1 MELRDYLTALRRYW
15 GTWTAVTLVAVSV
28 ALAVVLGVQPT
39 YTTTAQVFVASAG
52 EGTGGSQFV
61 NQRVPTYPDVARSQT
76 VLAPVIEELSL
87 PDSVTDLRSRIEAVN
102 PPDTSQ
108 VDISVTDRDPG
119 RAAAVANAVAERFST
134 TVEDLEQRRDG
145 VTPVD
150 LTVTDPATV
159 PSAPVFPAP
168 ALLLGLGL
176 FVGLAL
182 GAAAAVLRSRTDTR
196 LYTEDDVRRAWGS
209 GADELVVHAGGDRR
223 RRRRTAGGPVVML
236 ARQLEPL
243 DDGGRVRAVLLPV
256 SPDQPGTVQ
265 HLVAGL
271 TTELGD
277 RGTPVAVPG
286 SAGPVPEPPAGVQLT
301 VGSALAPAREWR
313 RLARATDGT
322 VLVVT
327 AGQTDTADLREARA
341 VLAAAGAG
349 VLSVVV
355 LPPARPGRTAAGSA
369 AAARPAP
376 SEVPAGDPVAA
387 GSRRAL

>member
-1 MELRDYLTALRRYW
+1 MELRDYVTALRRYW
-15 GTWTAVTLVAVSV
+15 GTWAAVTLVALAA
-28 ALAVVLGVQPT
+28 ALGVVLGVQPT
-39 YTTTAQVFVASAG
+39 YTTTAQVFVASSG
-52 EGTGGSQFV
+52 DGTGGSQFV

-76 VLAPVIEELSL
+76 VLGPVIDELSL
-87 PDSVTDLRSRIEAVN
+87 TESVTDLRSRIETVN

-134 TVEDLEQRRDG
+134 TVEDLEQRQDG
-145 VTPVD
+145 VSPVD

-159 PSAPVFPAP
+159 PSTPVFPAP

-176 FVGLAL
+176 FVGLTL

-196 LYTEDDVRRAWGS
+196 LYTEDDVRTAWGS
-209 GADELVVHAGGDRR
+209 GADELVVHSGGNRRR
-223 RRRRTAGGPVVML
+223 RRRRTAGGPVAML

-256 SPDQPGTVQ
+256 SPDQPGTAQ

-277 RGTPVAVPG
+277 RGTPVVVPGPAGAVPAAP
-286 SAGPVPEPPAGVQLT
+286 SPAGVQLT

-327 AGQTDTADLREARA
+327 AGQTDAADLREARA

-349 VLSVVV
+349 VFSVVV
-355 LPPARPGRTAAGSA
+355 LPPVRPGRTTADDTATVRQ
-369 AAARPAP
+369 ARPG
-376 SEVPAGDPVAA
+376 VPAGDRVAA
-387 GSRRAL
+387 RS

>member
-15 GTWTAVTLVAVSV
+15 GTWAAVTLVALSA

-87 PDSVTDLRSRIEAVN
+87 PDSVTDLRSRIETVN

-134 TVEDLEQRRDG
+134 TVEDLEQRQDG

-159 PSAPVFPAP
+159 PSTPAFPAP

-196 LYTEDDVRRAWGS
+196 LYTEDDVRNAWGS
-209 GADELVVHAGGDRR
+209 GADELVVHSGGDRRR
-223 RRRRTAGGPVVML
+223 RRRRTAGGPVAML

-243 DDGGRVRAVLLPV
+243 DDDGRVRAVLLPV
-256 SPDQPGTVQ
+256 SPDQPGTAQ
-265 HLVAGL
+265 HLAAAL

-277 RGTPVAVPG
+277 RGTPVVVPG
-286 SAGPVPEPPAGVQLT
+286 PAGTVPASPAGVQLT

-327 AGQTDTADLREARA
+327 AGQTDAADLREARA

-349 VLSVVV
+349 VFSVVV
-355 LPPARPGRTAAGSA
+355 LPPARPGRTAPGGPA
-369 AAARPAP
+369 ATRPAEP
-376 SEVPAGDPVAA
+376 EVPAGDRVAA
-387 GSRRAL
+387 HS